1 VADRTA
7 ADEGERLEEPSPVTP
22 QEVEVDEREA
32 TEAEHDPTAE
42 TAPLHADEEED
53 PVVRA
58 EAEGQEYLALA
69 KRTQADFENYRK
81 RAAKDLTAAG
91 ERARTALV
99 RELLPVVD
107 NLERALAAA
116 TEAEQ
121 SLAHGVQLVLGE
133 LAGVLT
139 RAGVESF
146 EPGGEAFDPKRHE
159 AISTRTE
166 EGSEAGLVLDVV
178 QKGYRSGDTILRP
191 ARVVVSA

>member
-1 VADRTA
+1 MADRTA

-81 RAAKDLTAAG
+81 RAAKDLGAAG
-91 ERARTALV
+91 ERARAALV

-133 LAGVLT
+133 LAGVFSQRHPD
-139 RAGVESF
+139 RAPWVEVS
-146 EPGGEAFDPKRHE
+146 
-159 AISTRTE
+159 
-166 EGSEAGLVLDVV
+166 VV
-178 QKGYRSGDTILRP
+178 QTAYALVDGVPQGETS
-191 ARVVVSA
+191 RVLATWRGP